1 MGMFLWDTLKFC
13 TGKCHFLLIQGQL
26 NNHSEYFEL
35 ILILYWKEELPLEE
49 DVDCQ
54 VEIKV
59 TQKLEPGIV
68 CQLHCFTFFKKKKKK
83 INANVLFFFRSL
95 TNGDIIHNLSYR
107 YFRKIGQFHEL
118 PELTQFRLRSAVKV
132 SLLFPVLQEKYKPLR
147 IFHPF
152 KWWNPF
158 NFFVISRSHSKIIF
172 RDKNQLKSLDFLF

>member
-1 MGMFLWDTLKFC
+1 MPFPAYSGAIKQSLWILWIDLNFVLKRGTSTWRRCRLPSWDKGYSETGTWYRLPASLLYFL
-13 TGKCHFLLIQGQL
+13 Q
-26 NNHSEYFEL
+26 
-35 ILILYWKEELPLEE
+35 
-49 DVDCQ
+49 
-54 VEIKV
+54 
-59 TQKLEPGIV
+59 
-68 CQLHCFTFFKKKKKK
+68 KKKKKK

-118 PELTQFRLRSAVKV
+118 PELSQFRLRSAVKV